1 MPSWTGCVRNW
12 QSAASLP
19 WPFPALKYKYIF
31 QIKYTE
37 AILSNS
43 SRKRLW
49 FEISKMMIVVLRSK
63 FIVLIYYNFR
73 RTFVGYSRCGGVTR
87 DNAVASSGSA
97 GAGLGTPLNNAEPT
111 LVTHTHTQD
120 NRG

>member
-1 MPSWTGCVRNW
+1 
-12 QSAASLP
+12 
-19 WPFPALKYKYIF
+19 
-31 QIKYTE
+31 
-37 AILSNS
+37 
-43 SRKRLW
+43 
-49 FEISKMMIVVLRSK
+49 MMIAVLRSE
-63 FIVLIYYNFR
+63 FIVLIYYNFW

-97 GAGLGTPLNNAEPT
+97 GAGLGMPLNDAEPT